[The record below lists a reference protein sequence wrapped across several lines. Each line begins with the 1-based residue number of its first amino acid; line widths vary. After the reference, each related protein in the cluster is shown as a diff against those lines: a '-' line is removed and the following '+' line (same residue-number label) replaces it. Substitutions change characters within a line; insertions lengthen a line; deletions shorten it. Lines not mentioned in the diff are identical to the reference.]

1 MKLTLQAHDS
11 GADQRVPKGLYWQS
25 LFFSRTKAV
34 WKWLAD
40 VESAVLADEIKQQS
54 IKAPIYVCG
63 LARSGTTIITEM
75 LNEHAQLTSHRYS
88 DFPNI
93 YTPYWRNWLLQRS
106 RFASATAVTRAHQD
120 RILVTRDS
128 AEAVEELLWMYF
140 FPNIHDPELDQ
151 RLDSKTENQ
160 AFERFYRQ
168 HIAKLLLV
176 REKRRYL
183 AKGNYNIGRIGYINK
198 LFPDAR
204 FIVPI
209 RHPIGHIVSL
219 YKQHNLF
226 LQLQQQEKRT
236 ARQLAMSGHFEFGPQ
251 RRCPNFGDSTASDK
265 IASYWSQG
273 AELQGWALLW
283 RQVYTQVK
291 HYLGDPQ
298 MKEQIKWLRYEDLC
312 SQSESTIDAI
322 LDHCNLPGESFT
334 GAREHYQSKLRAPD
348 YYQYEISEDVLE
360 EIWDIVSPVAE
371 WFGYARRV

>member
-1 MKLTLQAHDS
+1 M
-11 GADQRVPKGLYWQS
+11 
-25 LFFSRTKAV
+25 
-34 WKWLAD
+34 AD
-40 VESAVLADEIKQQS
+40 VESAVLADEIDQQS

-106 RFASATAVTRAHQD
+106 RFASATAVNRAHQD
-120 RILVTRDS
+120 GILVTRDS

-140 FPNIHDPELDQ
+140 FPHIHDPALDQ

-160 AFERFYRQ
+160 SFEQFYRQ

-176 REKRRYL
+176 REKPRYL

-209 RHPIGHIVSL
+209 RHPIRHVVSL

-226 LQLQQQEKRT
+226 LQLQQQDKRT

-251 RRCPNFGDSTASDK
+251 RRCPNFGDPAASDR
-265 IASYWSQG
+265 IASYWAQG

-312 SQSESTIDAI
+312 SQSECTIDAI
-322 LDHCNLPGESFT
+322 LDHCHLPGESFT
-334 GAREHYQSKLRAPD
+334 AAREHYQSKLRAPD
-348 YYQYEISEDVLE
+348 YYQYEIGEDVLE

-371 WFGYARRV
+371 WFGYERQA